1 MELPRVGLA
10 SRIAVIVYVD
20 VDMSDDRLVQ
30 EGQAGRDR
38 VALDR
43 LRHAW
48 ERGGCLVPSQKPST
62 LYNL

>member
-48 ERGGCLVPSQKPST
+48 ERGG
-62 LYNL
+62 

>member
-1 MELPRVGLA
+1 MTQDMVPSWLGGCVELPRVGLA

-48 ERGGCLVPSQKPST
+48 ERGG
-62 LYNL
+62 